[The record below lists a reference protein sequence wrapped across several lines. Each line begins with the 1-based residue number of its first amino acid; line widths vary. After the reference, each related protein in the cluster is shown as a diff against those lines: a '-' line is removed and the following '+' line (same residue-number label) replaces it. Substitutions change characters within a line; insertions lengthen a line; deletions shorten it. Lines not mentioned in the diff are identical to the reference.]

1 MTTINLDFGFNVPRN
16 VIYEALVQPKYYL
29 VYLG

>member
-1 MTTINLDFGFNVPRN
+1 MTTINLDFGFNVPRH
-16 VIYEALVQPKYYL
+16 VIYEALVQPQYYL